1 MSPAKKSSP
10 HTPHV
15 RTVRTFR
22 RFTRLQRWEHGL
34 LILTVLL
41 LLLTGLPQKYRST
54 EWSQQI
60 LSTPERVASL
70 QQIHHITA
78 IFLGVLVV
86 YHLFNA
92 FYLMFRRRL
101 SADMFPNLQDVKDA
115 WHTLLYLLF
124 IKKTRPGFGKYNF
137 EQKVTYWFV
146 FFGIAILG
154 ASGLVLRYPEIVT
167 RFLPGG
173 IIPAA
178 KLAHSNEALVLA
190 IFILI
195 WHFYHVHIE
204 RLNLSIFTGWLN
216 SEDMHTYHTLEYRH
230 QTGRLNE
237 KPKSGEK
244 KS

>member
-41 LLLTGLPQKYRST
+41 LLLTGLPQKYRAT
-54 EWSQQI
+54 EWSHQL

-78 IFLGVLVV
+78 IFLGVLAV

-124 IKKTRPGFGKYNF
+124 INKTRPSFGKYNF
-137 EQKVTYWFV
+137 EQKVTYWFI

>member
-78 IFLGVLVV
+78 IAGDPQRNLDFYTQVLGLR
-86 YHLFNA
+86 
-92 FYLMFRRRL
+92 M
-101 SADMFPNLQDVKDA
+101 VKLTVNFDD
-115 WHTLLYLLF
+115 
-124 IKKTRPGFGKYNF
+124 PG
-137 EQKVTYWFV
+137 TY
-146 FFGIAILG
+146 
-154 ASGLVLRYPEIVT
+154 
-167 RFLPGG
+167 
-173 IIPAA
+173 
-178 KLAHSNEALVLA
+178 
-190 IFILI
+190 
-195 WHFYHVHIE
+195 HFYFRSRATVAGQFTQPQARAELMYDAAVH
-204 RLNLSIFTGWLN
+204 
-216 SEDMHTYHTLEYRH
+216 
-230 QTGRLNE
+230 
-237 KPKSGEK
+237 GESVGARVEINAK
-244 KS
+244 DR